1 MQEPDILIS
10 RKRPKIIMAKN
21 HKTSRRRNRRGFVTL
36 PVSGSVQLSTL
47 ASGIVITGD
56 LIANLSEDFFAISM
70 DIAWTIRD
78 LTAGEGPLQ
87 LLAAHGDYTPTEL
100 KEYLD
105 VDLSNPANLIARE
118 QGSRKIRRVGFFSG
132 LNSDEVLNDG
142 QQIRTRLKFILNDGV
157 SLNLGVHNQSGAT
170 LTTGATVIFAG
181 QVYGR
186 WLY

>member
-1 MQEPDILIS
+1 MGNNKG
-10 RKRPKIIMAKN
+10 R
-21 HKTSRRRNRRGFVTL
+21 RRRNRRGFVTL

-47 ASGIVITGD
+47 ASGVVIKSN

-70 DIAWTIRD
+70 DLAWTIRD

-87 LLAAHGDYTPTEL
+87 LIVAHGDYTVTEI

-118 QGSRKIRRVGFFSG
+118 QGSRKIRRVGFFTG
-132 LNSDEVLNDG
+132 IAADEVLNDG
-142 QQIRTRLKFILNDGV
+142 KQIRTRLKFILNDGV
-157 SLNLGVHNQSGAT
+157 SLDCGVHNQSGAT